1 MLWTEVL
8 RAPDGEQPL
17 GQLDGSWIRMGVEQ
31 VVAAAQ
37 AHRKSQPPVVCN
49 WLQGPHRAVA
59 AHLPILTSLPC
70 GEAAMDTLHSFTPF
84 HSI

>member
-37 AHRKSQPPVVCN
+37 AHRKSQPVVCN
-49 WLQGPHRAVA
+49 WLKGTHRAVA
-59 AHLPILTSLPC
+59 VHLPMLTSLLC
-70 GEAAMDTLHSFTPF
+70 GEVALETTL
-84 HSI
+84 